1 MRNESECKEEVLHL
15 PLNLTNE
22 INVLSGK
29 SLVKHNVAN
38 SNQAVGREVRP
49 TKKLKAETTALIQGG
64 GLINFIV
71 KEESKM
77 YIQTTGTTKWNPK
90 CFGELEDYGQ
100 RMSTSPKAT
109 TRQNV
114 ESNSIDWSVY

>member
-77 YIQTTGTTKWNPK
+77 YIQTTGTTKFNPTL
-90 CFGELEDYGQ
+90 FGETEEHG
-100 RMSTSPKAT
+100 
-109 TRQNV
+109 
-114 ESNSIDWSVY
+114 